1 MGGNEENTVR
11 QCQFF
16 VDFIKTGIH
25 MAASGVVAA
34 AAAGTRGKHIVTQV
48 DNFAGDVFPGGG
60 LGNDCAKLQG
70 GAFSFAV

>member
-1 MGGNEENTVR
+1 
-11 QCQFF
+11 
-16 VDFIKTGIH
+16 